1 MSKIIVKDT
10 YVELA
15 SQSAAAWDV
24 YDILPDTYFKKCL
37 QAGIE
42 PIIAQLLHNRGI
54 TTPEE
59 MRTFLDARYERTPDP
74 LGLIDMERAVERIRR
89 ALDQSEHITVY
100 GDYDAD
106 GVTGTAILYRAL
118 MLLGARAEYRFAQ
131 PAPTSGLQSA
141 RAGDPGLEDYLHVY
155 MANRGVL
162 ITPFHNMALMSPAT
176 TDTDVD
182 RHTELFSEAV
192 ESLVAA

>member
-1 MSKIIVKDT
+1 M
-10 YVELA
+10 ELA

-24 YDILPDTYFKKCL
+24 YDILPDAYFKECL

-59 MRTFLDARYERTPDP
+59 MRTFLDAHYERTPDP

-106 GVTGTAILYRAL
+106 GVTSSALLFRALRTLKHPGAILDFHIPSRLHDGCGLNIKALDQLKTRGTSLIITTDCASSDVEQVAYAKSAGIDVIIHRSSCPAL
-118 MLLGARAEYRFAQ
+118 M
-131 PAPTSGLQSA
+131 P
-141 RAGDPGLEDYLHVY
+141 
-155 MANRGVL
+155 
-162 ITPFHNMALMSPAT
+162 
-176 TDTDVD
+176 
-182 RHTELFSEAV
+182 
-192 ESLVAA
+192 